1 MFSSNDSCVIVI
13 VYIFLIFVST
23 VIFISHIYV
32 KSEKVNKITAFLWV
46 IMMTLFVGSQ
56 DGIGNDHANYIAQIK
71 SPWAT
76 PQEPFTLF
84 IFYIIRSCDLSVYV
98 FFYIYAFLTYYFLYK
113 VILLSDKSIRFIIVM
128 MILQSLLFFQSFN
141 LIRQILACAIF
152 LYGISL
158 ILNNKKGYWF
168 LLLACLVH
176 YSAFFGLLIVWIA
189 SKIRVST
196 VMLIVYIMSV
206 ALLYTGGFIGDFI
219 SKYEFLIRMTYYGY
233 YLDSSLINDDVA
245 ANFGVVYKI
254 TFILCLVVYTK
265 RKFFKSNGQILL
277 FNLFFVGQI
286 LYNLS
291 SANITIQRATYF
303 PYFSMILVIP
313 LLAKCFSPY
322 WNSRLALV
330 LYSLYFLFI
339 SASLA
344 SQDCPY
350 VPYKNIIWN

>member
-1 MFSSNDSCVIVI
+1 
-13 VYIFLIFVST
+13 
-23 VIFISHIYV
+23 
-32 KSEKVNKITAFLWV
+32 
-46 IMMTLFVGSQ
+46 
-56 DGIGNDHANYIAQIK
+56 
-71 SPWAT
+71 
-76 PQEPFTLF
+76 
-84 IFYIIRSCDLSVYV
+84 
-98 FFYIYAFLTYYFLYK
+98 
-113 VILLSDKSIRFIIVM
+113 
-128 MILQSLLFFQSFN
+128 
-141 LIRQILACAIF
+141 
-152 LYGISL
+152 
-158 ILNNKKGYWF
+158 
-168 LLLACLVH
+168 
-176 YSAFFGLLIVWIA
+176 
-189 SKIRVST
+189 
-196 VMLIVYIMSV
+196 
-206 ALLYTGGFIGDFI
+206 
-219 SKYEFLIRMTYYGY
+219 MTYYGY